1 MKLPGGWR
9 WRVAAAVVALGVL
22 FLLWNMARE
31 TPPQEPVV
39 ARKPTQGPDSRADAA
54 RERPTRERGTRP

>member
-9 WRVAAAVVALGVL
+9 RVVAAAVALAVVV
-22 FLLWNMARE
+22 LLWNAMRE
-31 TPPQEPVV
+31 TPPQEPVA
-39 ARKPTQGPDSRADAA
+39 ARKPAQGPDSRADAT